1 MSVPAQKQHVHIV
14 VRFEIEGVE
23 NAEQSAVD
31 WLNAV
36 LINAPRVAGIEPRL
50 PIVTFAEHEQQARQ
64 VFGKLVEILEAHG
77 QIVPDAFRKV
87 KEGEVKSGNP
97 WFRGAVHGAENYLC
111 FGDGRALFMIE
122 NVPARVSETTGE
134 QLFSP
139 ATVERLQQM
148 VRAKQKPVRILETPV
163 YEFAA

>member
-1 MSVPAQKQHVHIV
+1 VVTRDLEEQFTEQKITYVL
-14 VRFEIEGVE
+14 ETEG
-23 NAEQSAVD
+23 Q
-31 WLNAV
+31 
-36 LINAPRVAGIEPRL
+36 
-50 PIVTFAEHEQQARQ
+50 
-64 VFGKLVEILEAHG
+64 
-77 QIVPDAFRKV
+77 
-87 KEGEVKSGNP
+87 
-97 WFRGAVHGAENYLC
+97 
-111 FGDGRALFMIE
+111 LFMIE